1 MTDRYLLSPFFLD
14 RAVPELETLAG
25 DGWTVNRPPLPDR
38 GTADGE
44 TRTRMSVY
52 HRSLADLVSAA
63 VAAGERPISIADCC
77 GTLAMTAGLRRG
89 GLDPALLWLD
99 AHGDFNTFE
108 TSPSG
113 FLGGMPL
120 AMLTGRGDQAMM
132 RALDLEPFR
141 EDRIVLTDARNLDPG
156 ERQAL
161 ESSAILHLED
171 PRDLLSRQLP
181 EGPLYVHFDVDVVD
195 PADAPAMGYPEPG
208 GLRAGEIQEIF
219 RQLASV
225 REIVAVSLSPWK
237 PDRDGADRT
246 RRTAMDLLR
255 TLLTPGTA
263 TR

>member
-1 MTDRYLLSPFFLD
+1 MSDRHLLSPFFLD
-14 RAVPELETLAG
+14 RPAPELEALAG
-25 DGWTVNRPPLPDR
+25 DGWTVNRPALPDR
-38 GTADGE
+38 GMADGE

-52 HRSLADLVSAA
+52 HRSLANLVTSALE
-63 VAAGERPISIADCC
+63 AGDRPVSIADCPA
-77 GTLAMTAGLRRG
+77 TLAMTAGLRRA

-120 AMLTGRGDQAMM
+120 AMLTGRGDQALM

-141 EDRIVLTDARNLDPG
+141 EDRIVLTDARSLDPG

-171 PRDLLSRQLP
+171 PRDLLSHRLP

-208 GLRAGEIQEIF
+208 GLRAGEIREIF
-219 RQLASV
+219 RQLASN
-225 REIVAVSLSPWK
+225 REIVAVSLSPWR
-237 PDRDGADRT
+237 PDREGAGRT
-246 RRTAMDLLR
+246 RAVAMDLLR
-255 TLLTPGTA
+255 TLLG
-263 TR
+263 